1 MMNTRAQLAAL
12 LQPEFG
18 IDGPPHA
25 IRKATME
32 EAQAFENQVLEKLN
46 AGKTVRSFL
55 IAAVELLAE
64 ALNVLVVQVFRKDDY
79 AVKYAVEPLLSGAG
93 PLGELSVRLKLM
105 YGLGVI
111 SRHEYEDAELLM
123 ALREEL
129 NHDGT
134 EYRFVDDEILGPFGE
149 LHCVAALPPVPA
161 FLQPGEADESLIA
174 MQRQRYQQMVRSTMV
189 LSVTDLIAGIG
200 AKQPSRCP
208 RSAAVRQRPRAIRQ
222 TAATAR
228 LPPSIPTSRR

>member
-12 LQPEFG
+12 LQSEFD

-25 IRKATME
+25 FRKAMME

-79 AVKYAVEPLLSGAG
+79 AVKYAVEPLLSGSG

-123 ALREEL
+123 AMREEL
-129 NHDGT
+129 NHDGA

-149 LHCVAALPPVPA
+149 LHCVAALPPVPI
-161 FLQPGEADESLIA
+161 FLQPGEADEALIA

-189 LSVTDLIAGIG
+189 LSITDLIAGIG
-200 AKQPSRCP
+200 AKQPSRLSP
-208 RSAAVRQRPRAIRQ
+208 LGRG
-222 TAATAR
+222 
-228 LPPSIPTSRR
+228 

>member
-1 MMNTRAQLAAL
+1 MVGQCSNSSRTTCTLWILRAVRPQTGCDNNAY
-12 LQPEFG
+12 G
-18 IDGPPHA
+18 IKLVADTAYPSHA

-32 EAQAFENQVLEKLN
+32 EAQAFENKVLERLN

-123 ALREEL
+123 AMREEL

-149 LHCVAALPPVPA
+149 LHCVTALPPVPT
-161 FLQPGEADESLIA
+161 FLQPGEAEESLIA
-174 MQRQRYQQMVRSTMV
+174 MQRQRYQQVLRSTMV

-200 AKQPSRCP
+200 AKQPSRLSP
-208 RSAAVRQRPRAIRQ
+208 LGRS
-222 TAATAR
+222 
-228 LPPSIPTSRR
+228 

>member
-1 MMNTRAQLAAL
+1 
-12 LQPEFG
+12 
-18 IDGPPHA
+18 
-25 IRKATME
+25 ME

-79 AVKYAVEPLLSGAG
+79 AVKYAVEPLLSGSG

-129 NHDGT
+129 NHDGS

-149 LHCVAALPPVPA
+149 LHCVAALPPVPT
-161 FLQPGEADESLIA
+161 FLQPGEADEALIA

-189 LSVTDLIAGIG
+189 LSITDLIAGIG
-200 AKQPSRCP
+200 AKQPSRLSP
-208 RSAAVRQRPRAIRQ
+208 LGRS
-222 TAATAR
+222 
-228 LPPSIPTSRR
+228 

>member
-1 MMNTRAQLAAL
+1 
-12 LQPEFG
+12 
-18 IDGPPHA
+18 
-25 IRKATME
+25 ME

-79 AVKYAVEPLLSGAG
+79 AVKYAVEPLLSGSG

-123 ALREEL
+123 A
-129 NHDGT
+129 
-134 EYRFVDDEILGPFGE
+134 
-149 LHCVAALPPVPA
+149 
-161 FLQPGEADESLIA
+161 
-174 MQRQRYQQMVRSTMV
+174 
-189 LSVTDLIAGIG
+189 
-200 AKQPSRCP
+200 
-208 RSAAVRQRPRAIRQ
+208 
-222 TAATAR
+222 
-228 LPPSIPTSRR
+228 